1 MAFSSQAAEGLV
13 HIYCGEGKGKTT
25 AAVGLCARA
34 AGSGKRVLFVQFF
47 KDGTSS
53 ENASLRLL
61 PNVHTMHEPRYFGR
75 VSNMGKGEFEE
86 CKRAYSAL
94 FAAAIARA
102 AEEKFDLLVL
112 DEAVSSCNHGVIDE
126 GALLRFLKSRPA
138 RLEVV
143 LTGREPSA
151 ALVEAADYVT
161 EMKKVKHPF
170 DAGVVARRGIEF

>member
-1 MAFSSQAAEGLV
+1 MASDPQASEGLV
-13 HIYCGEGKGKTT
+13 HLYCGEGKGKTT

-75 VSNMGKGEFEE
+75 VSNMGKEEFEE

-94 FAAAIARA
+94 FDAAISRA

-161 EMKKVKHPF
+161 EMKKIKHPF

>member
-1 MAFSSQAAEGLV
+1 MAFDSQASEGLV

-75 VSNMGKGEFEE
+75 VSNMGKEEFEE

-94 FAAAIARA
+94 FEAAIARA
-102 AEEKFDLLVL
+102 AEGFDLLVL
-112 DEAVSSCNHGVIDE
+112 DEAVSSCNHGVISE
-126 GALLRFLKSRPA
+126 GALVRFLKGRPA

-151 ALVEAADYVT
+151 ALVEVADYVT
-161 EMKKVKHPF
+161 EMKKIKHPF
-170 DAGVVARRGIEF
+170 DAGIVARRGIEF

>member
-1 MAFSSQAAEGLV
+1 MASDPQASEGLV
-13 HIYCGEGKGKTT
+13 HLYCGEGKGKTT

-61 PNVHTMHEPRYFGR
+61 PTVHTMHEPRYFGR
-75 VSNMGKGEFEE
+75 VPNMGKEEFEE

-94 FAAAIARA
+94 FDAAISRA

-126 GALLRFLKSRPA
+126 GALLRFLKGRPA

-170 DAGVVARRGIEF
+170 DAGIVARRGIEF

>member
-1 MAFSSQAAEGLV
+1 MASDPQASEGLV
-13 HIYCGEGKGKTT
+13 HLYCGEGKGKTT

-94 FAAAIARA
+94 FAAAISRA
-102 AEEKFDLLVL
+102 AEEKFLRRR
-112 DEAVSSCNHGVIDE
+112 ARHGPGLK
-126 GALLRFLKSRPA
+126 GAPGPGPPFRRYSAPRRPA
-138 RLEVV
+138 C
-143 LTGREPSA
+143 S
-151 ALVEAADYVT
+151 
-161 EMKKVKHPF
+161 
-170 DAGVVARRGIEF
+170 RR

>member
-1 MAFSSQAAEGLV
+1 MAFDSQASEGLV
-13 HIYCGEGKGKTT
+13 HLYCGEGKGKTT

-75 VSNMGKGEFEE
+75 VSNMSKEEFEE

-94 FAAAIARA
+94 FEAAISRAA
-102 AEEKFDLLVL
+102 AEEFDLLVL

-126 GALLRFLKSRPA
+126 GALVRFLKGRPA

-151 ALVEAADYVT
+151 ALVEVADYVT
-161 EMKKVKHPF
+161 EMKKIKHPF
-170 DAGVVARRGIEF
+170 DAGIVARRGIEF

>member
-1 MAFSSQAAEGLV
+1 MAFDSQASEGLV
-13 HIYCGEGKGKTT
+13 HLYCGEGKGKTT

-75 VSNMGKGEFEE
+75 VSNMGKEEFEE

-94 FAAAIARA
+94 FEAAIARA
-102 AEEKFDLLVL
+102 AEGFDLLVL

-126 GALLRFLKSRPA
+126 GTLVRFLKGRPA

-151 ALVEAADYVT
+151 ALVEVADYVT
-161 EMKKVKHPF
+161 EMKKIKHPF
-170 DAGVVARRGIEF
+170 DAGIVARRGIEF

>member
-1 MAFSSQAAEGLV
+1 MASDPQASEGLV
-13 HIYCGEGKGKTT
+13 HLYCGEGKGKTT

-75 VSNMGKGEFEE
+75 VSNMGKEEFEE

-94 FAAAIARA
+94 FEAAISRAA
-102 AEEKFDLLVL
+102 AEEFDLLVL

-126 GALLRFLKSRPA
+126 GALLRFLKNRPA

-170 DAGVVARRGIEF
+170 DAGIVARRGIEF

>member
-1 MAFSSQAAEGLV
+1 MASDPQASEGLV
-13 HIYCGEGKGKTT
+13 HLYCGEGKGKTT

-75 VSNMGKGEFEE
+75 VSNMGKEDFEE

-94 FAAAIARA
+94 FESAISRA

-170 DAGVVARRGIEF
+170 DAGIVARRGIEF

>member
-1 MAFSSQAAEGLV
+1 MAFDSQASEGLV
-13 HIYCGEGKGKTT
+13 HLYCGEGKGKTT

-75 VSNMGKGEFEE
+75 VSNMGKEEFEE

-94 FAAAIARA
+94 FEAAISRAA
-102 AEEKFDLLVL
+102 AEEFDLLVL

-151 ALVEAADYVT
+151 ALVDAADYVT
-161 EMKKVKHPF
+161 EMKKIKHPF
-170 DAGVVARRGIEF
+170 DAGIVARRGIEF

>member
-1 MAFSSQAAEGLV
+1 MASDPQASEGLV
-13 HIYCGEGKGKTT
+13 HLYCGEGKGKTT

-47 KDGTSS
+47 KDGSSS

-75 VSNMGKGEFEE
+75 VSNMGKEEFEE

-94 FAAAIARA
+94 FDAAISRA

-126 GALLRFLKSRPA
+126 GALLRFLKGRPA

>member
-1 MAFSSQAAEGLV
+1 MASDPQASEGLV
-13 HIYCGEGKGKTT
+13 HLYCGEGKGKTT

-75 VSNMGKGEFEE
+75 VSNMGKEEFEE

-94 FAAAIARA
+94 FAAAISRA

-126 GALLRFLKSRPA
+126 GALLRFLKHRPA

-170 DAGVVARRGIEF
+170 DAGIVARRGIEF

>member
-1 MAFSSQAAEGLV
+1 MASDPQASEGLV
-13 HIYCGEGKGKTT
+13 HLYCGEGKGKTT

-75 VSNMGKGEFEE
+75 VSNMGKEEFEE

-94 FAAAIARA
+94 FEAAISRA

-126 GALLRFLKSRPA
+126 GALLRFLKGRPA

-170 DAGVVARRGIEF
+170 DAGIVARRGIEF

>member
-1 MAFSSQAAEGLV
+1 MASDPQASEGLV
-13 HIYCGEGKGKTT
+13 HLYCGEGKGKTT

-94 FAAAIARA
+94 FDAAISRA

-126 GALLRFLKSRPA
+126 GALLRFLKNRPA

-170 DAGVVARRGIEF
+170 DAGIVARRGIEF

>member
-1 MAFSSQAAEGLV
+1 MASDPQASEGLV
-13 HIYCGEGKGKTT
+13 HLYCGEGKGKTT

-47 KDGTSS
+47 KDGSSS

-75 VSNMGKGEFEE
+75 VSNMGKEEFEE

-94 FAAAIARA
+94 FDAAISRA

-126 GALLRFLKSRPA
+126 GALLRFLKGRPA

-170 DAGVVARRGIEF
+170 DAGIVARRGIEF

>member
-1 MAFSSQAAEGLV
+1 MASDPQASEGLV
-13 HIYCGEGKGKTT
+13 HLYCGEGKGKTT

-75 VSNMGKGEFEE
+75 VSNMGKEEFEE

-94 FAAAIARA
+94 FEAAIARA

-170 DAGVVARRGIEF
+170 DAGIVARRGIEF

>member
-1 MAFSSQAAEGLV
+1 MASDPQASEGLV
-13 HIYCGEGKGKTT
+13 HLYCGEGKGKTT

-75 VSNMGKGEFEE
+75 VSNMGKEEFEE

-94 FAAAIARA
+94 FDAAISRA

-170 DAGVVARRGIEF
+170 DAGIVARRGIEF

>member
-1 MAFSSQAAEGLV
+1 MASDPQASEGLV
-13 HIYCGEGKGKTT
+13 HLYCGEGKGKTT

-126 GALLRFLKSRPA
+126 GALLRFLKNRPA

-170 DAGVVARRGIEF
+170 DAGIVARRGIEF

>member
-1 MAFSSQAAEGLV
+1 MASDPQASEGLV
-13 HIYCGEGKGKTT
+13 HLYCGEGKGKTT

-94 FAAAIARA
+94 FAAAISTPP
-102 AEEKFDLLVL
+102 KK
-112 DEAVSSCNHGVIDE
+112 SSICWCWTR
-126 GALLRFLKSRPA
+126 RFPPA
-138 RLEVV
+138 
-143 LTGREPSA
+143 TTA
-151 ALVEAADYVT
+151 
-161 EMKKVKHPF
+161 
-170 DAGVVARRGIEF
+170 

>member
-1 MAFSSQAAEGLV
+1 MASDPQASEGLV
-13 HIYCGEGKGKTT
+13 HLYCGEGKGKTT

-61 PNVHTMHEPRYFGR
+61 PNVHTMHEPRYSGR
-75 VSNMGKGEFEE
+75 VSNMGKEEFEE

-94 FAAAIARA
+94 FAAAISRA

-161 EMKKVKHPF
+161 EV
-170 DAGVVARRGIEF
+170 

>member
-1 MAFSSQAAEGLV
+1 MASDPQASEGLV
-13 HIYCGEGKGKTT
+13 HLYCGEGKGKTT

-75 VSNMGKGEFEE
+75 VSNMDKEEFEE

-94 FAAAIARA
+94 FEAAIARA
-102 AEEKFDLLVL
+102 AKEKFDLLVL

-170 DAGVVARRGIEF
+170 DAGIVARRGIEF

>member
-1 MAFSSQAAEGLV
+1 MASDPQASEGLV
-13 HIYCGEGKGKTT
+13 HLYCGEGKGKTT

-75 VSNMGKGEFEE
+75 VSNMGKEEFEE

-94 FAAAIARA
+94 FEAAISRA

-126 GALLRFLKSRPA
+126 EALLRFLKSRPA

-170 DAGVVARRGIEF
+170 DAGIVARRGIEF

>member
-1 MAFSSQAAEGLV
+1 MV
-13 HIYCGEGKGKTT
+13 HLYCGEGKGKTT

-34 AGSGKRVLFVQFF
+34 AGSGKKVLFVQFF

-75 VSNMGKGEFEE
+75 VSNMGKEEFEE

-94 FAAAIARA
+94 FDAAISRA

-170 DAGVVARRGIEF
+170 DAGIVARRGIEF

>member
-1 MAFSSQAAEGLV
+1 MASDPQASEGLV
-13 HIYCGEGKGKTT
+13 HLYCGEGKGKTT

-75 VSNMGKGEFEE
+75 VSNMGKEEFEK

-94 FAAAIARA
+94 FEAAISRA
-102 AEEKFDLLVL
+102 AEEEFDLLVL

-170 DAGVVARRGIEF
+170 DAGIVARRGIEF

>member
-1 MAFSSQAAEGLV
+1 MASDSQASEGLV
-13 HIYCGEGKGKTT
+13 HLYCGEGKGKTT

-61 PNVHTMHEPRYFGR
+61 PNVQTMHEPRYFGR
-75 VSNMGKGEFEE
+75 VSNMGKEEFEE

-94 FAAAIARA
+94 FESAISRA

-170 DAGVVARRGIEF
+170 DAGIVARRGIEF

>member
-1 MAFSSQAAEGLV
+1 MAFDSQASEGLV

-75 VSNMGKGEFEE
+75 VSNMGKEEFEE

-94 FAAAIARA
+94 FEAAIARA
-102 AEEKFDLLVL
+102 AAGFDLLVL
-112 DEAVSSCNHGVIDE
+112 DEVVSSCNHGVISE
-126 GALLRFLKSRPA
+126 GALVRFLKGRPA

-151 ALVEAADYVT
+151 ALVEVADYVT
-161 EMKKVKHPF
+161 EMKKIKHPF
-170 DAGVVARRGIEF
+170 DAGIVARRGIEF

>member
-1 MAFSSQAAEGLV
+1 MASDPQASEGLV
-13 HIYCGEGKGKTT
+13 HLYCGEGKGKTT

-34 AGSGKRVLFVQFF
+34 AGSGKKVLFVQFF

-61 PNVHTMHEPRYFGR
+61 PTVQTMHEPRYFGR
-75 VSNMGKGEFEE
+75 VSNMGKEEFEE

-94 FAAAIARA
+94 FEAAISRA

-170 DAGVVARRGIEF
+170 DAGVIARRGIEF

>member
-1 MAFSSQAAEGLV
+1 MASDPQASEGLV
-13 HIYCGEGKGKTT
+13 HLYCGEGKGKTT

-47 KDGTSS
+47 KDGSSS

-61 PNVHTMHEPRYFGR
+61 PTVHTMHEPRYFGR
-75 VSNMGKGEFEE
+75 VSNMGKEEFEE

-94 FAAAIARA
+94 FDAAISRA

-126 GALLRFLKSRPA
+126 GALLRFLKGRPA

-170 DAGVVARRGIEF
+170 DAGIVARRGIEF

>member
-1 MAFSSQAAEGLV
+1 MASDPQASEGLF
-13 HIYCGEGKGKTT
+13 HLYCGEGKGKTT

-94 FAAAIARA
+94 FDAAISRA

-170 DAGVVARRGIEF
+170 DAGIVARRGIEF

>member
-1 MAFSSQAAEGLV
+1 MASDPQASEGLV
-13 HIYCGEGKGKTT
+13 HLYCGEGKGKTT

-75 VSNMGKGEFEE
+75 VSNMGKEEFEE

-94 FAAAIARA
+94 FDAAISRA

-126 GALLRFLKSRPA
+126 GALLRFLKNRPA

-170 DAGVVARRGIEF
+170 DAGIVARRGIEF

>member
-1 MAFSSQAAEGLV
+1 MASDPQASEGLV
-13 HIYCGEGKGKTT
+13 HLYCGEGKGKTT

-75 VSNMGKGEFEE
+75 VSNMGKEEFEK

-94 FAAAIARA
+94 FEAAISRAA
-102 AEEKFDLLVL
+102 AEEFDLLVL

-161 EMKKVKHPF
+161 EMKKIKHPF